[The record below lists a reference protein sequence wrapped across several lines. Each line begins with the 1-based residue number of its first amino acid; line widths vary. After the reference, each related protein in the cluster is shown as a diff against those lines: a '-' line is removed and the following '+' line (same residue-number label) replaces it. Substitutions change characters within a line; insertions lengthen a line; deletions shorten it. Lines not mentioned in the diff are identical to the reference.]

1 MFGCAMGSPV
11 SSVLAELGDFLK
23 PTSRWWK
30 RTVMGSG
37 SSGFTFVKPE
47 ETLLKWWNVWKNEV
61 L

>member
-1 MFGCAMGSPV
+1 MGSPV
-11 SSVLAELGDFLK
+11 SSVLAELSDFLK

-47 ETLLKWWNVWKNEV
+47 ETLLK
-61 L
+61 